1 MDLLERR
8 TPLPLV
14 ATHPGITI
22 LALHGRLSRVT
33 RLDGAVLGYVEL
45 LDDPPDAAEPRAHR
59 PFLAKRLRPRAQG
72 FVEVGRFWSADDAVD
87 ALRR

>member
-1 MDLLERR
+1 M
-8 TPLPLV
+8 V
-14 ATHPGITI
+14 AAHPGITI

-45 LDDPPDAAEPRAHR
+45 LDDPPDAAELAAHR